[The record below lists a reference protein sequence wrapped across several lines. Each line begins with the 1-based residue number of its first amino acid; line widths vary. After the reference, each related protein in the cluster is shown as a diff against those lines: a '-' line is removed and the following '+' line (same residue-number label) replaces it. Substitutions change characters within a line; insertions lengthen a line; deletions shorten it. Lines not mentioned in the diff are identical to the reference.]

1 MQNSSPRD
9 IDLSDRFV
17 PSLEIQANEQKVYD
31 YALEGLR
38 GLAALWVAYSHI
50 FFYEFKIDPAY
61 HPNFA
66 FGAVLNAA
74 HGGILIFFAL
84 SGYVIGIT
92 NQLPF
97 SKANAIRYLLRRWIR
112 LYPIYIIAIALGIL
126 ASPTDT
132 LRTILGNL
140 VFLQSAAAAL
150 LSGNGVLWTL
160 HYEIVYY
167 LAFLGVWYFRPKIAP
182 LVIVS
187 LFIACIFPFIP
198 AIPPIISGYA
208 AGWVFWLFGL
218 WLAWKKPRITKSV
231 TVPLFSYL
239 LIYIS
244 TDKLTILKVLFKD
257 LGLTNLGIAEISIT
271 DFVYF
276 PLCAILFAAITQRHI
291 PYRRLLMAI
300 AIAIPII
307 QIIYLLITSKL
318 ISDQNWIIAALQMLL
333 GLALFGWRVSPDLL
347 SRLTFIG
354 SISYGIYVFH
364 MPIMTLLQKV
374 TAFSGSPIT
383 FVSRIIIWAALT
395 IGISYLLE
403 LKLQPLIK
411 RWFQQNVL
419 NHVQ

>member
-1 MQNSSPRD
+1 MQNSISSD
-9 IDLSDRFV
+9 ISLGDRFA
-17 PSLEIQANEQKVYD
+17 PSLEMQASEQKVYD

-61 HPNFA
+61 HPDFA

-112 LYPIYIIAIALGIL
+112 LYPIYIVAIALGIL

-132 LRTILGNL
+132 WGTILGNFL
-140 VFLQSAAAAL
+140 FLQSAAAAL

-167 LAFLGVWYFRPKIAP
+167 LAFLGIWYFRPKIAP

-187 LFIACIFPFIP
+187 LLVAVIFPVIP
-198 AIPPIISGYA
+198 AMPPIISGYA

-218 WLAWKKPRITKSV
+218 WLAWKKPRIAAIAPI
-231 TVPLFSYL
+231 PLFSYL
-239 LIYIS
+239 LIYIA

-257 LGLTNLGIAEISIT
+257 LNLSNLGISEISIT

-276 PLCAILFAAITQRHI
+276 PLCAILFSAITQRHI
-291 PYRRLLMAI
+291 PYRRLLNAI
-300 AIAIPII
+300 AIAIPSA
-307 QIIYLLITSKL
+307 QIIYLLITNQL
-318 ISDQNWIIAALQMLL
+318 ITNQGWIIAALQMFL
-333 GLALFGWRVSPDLL
+333 GLILLGWRVSPNIL
-347 SRLTFIG
+347 SHLTFIG

-364 MPIMTLLQKV
+364 MPIMNLLQKV

-383 FVSRIIIWAALT
+383 YISRIILWATLT
-395 IGISYLLE
+395 IAISYLLE

-411 RWFQQNVL
+411 RWFQQSVL